1 MPGLLVLSP
10 HLDDAAL
17 SCGGAIARWVR
28 EGGQATVV
36 TLFAG
41 DDPESPRSKLEQDL
55 ARWWGLPLG
64 SVVAHR
70 REEDLAASAELGAT
84 PLHGPL
90 REAPYRRDAAAGKP
104 LFPTLASLF
113 AASAPEE
120 TELARELEAFLATL
134 PAAEA
139 VWAPLGVGGHVDHRR
154 VRAAAE
160 TAYGPR
166 LAYYEEYPYAARRWG
181 AVWRVTRPRR
191 AWRSETVPLA
201 ESDVAARWRAI
212 ACFRSQLAALF
223 GGADRGER
231 ALRRR
236 IARQG
241 GERLWRR
248 RQGVA

>member
-41 DDPESPRSKLEQDL
+41 DEPGSPRSKLEQDL
-55 ARWWGLPLG
+55 ARWWGLPPG
-64 SVVAHR
+64 SVVAER
-70 REEDLAASAELGAT
+70 RDEDLAATAALGAT
-84 PLHGPL
+84 PLHGPF
-90 REAPYRRDAAAGKP
+90 REAPYRRDGASGEP
-104 LFPTLASLF
+104 LFATLASLF
-113 AASAPEE
+113 AACAPEE
-120 TELARELEAFLATL
+120 PGLACELAAFLAAL

-154 VRAAAE
+154 VRTAAE
-160 TAYGPR
+160 AAYGPR
-166 LAYYEEYPYAARRWG
+166 LAYYEEYPYAARGWG

-191 AWRSETVPLA
+191 AWYCATVPLA
-201 ESDVAARWRAI
+201 ESDVTARWRAI
-212 ACFRSQLAALF
+212 ACYRSQVPALF
-223 GGADRGER
+223 GDAARGER

-236 IARQG
+236 TARQG

-248 RQGVA
+248 REEAR